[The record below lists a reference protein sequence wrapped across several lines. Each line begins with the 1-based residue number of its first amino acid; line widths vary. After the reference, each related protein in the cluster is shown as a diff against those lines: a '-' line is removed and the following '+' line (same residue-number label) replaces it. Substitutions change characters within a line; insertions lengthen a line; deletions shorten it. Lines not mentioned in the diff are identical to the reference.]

1 MVRALLPLGAA
12 LLGATAVLAQNPP
25 AECGLDKK
33 CPEEA
38 PCCSR
43 E

>member
-1 MVRALLPLGAA
+1 MVRALLSLGAA
-12 LLGATAVLAQNPP
+12 LLGATAVLAADIPT
-25 AECGLDKK
+25 CGLDKR
-33 CPEEA
+33 CPKEA

>member
-1 MVRALLPLGAA
+1 MVRALVSLGAA
-12 LLGATAVLAQNPP
+12 LLGATAVLAVDPP
-25 AECGLDKK
+25 SCGLDKK
-33 CPEEA
+33 CPKEA